1 MTTPT
6 LTLPLGTPF
15 AVGYDIWVSSTAIG
29 PGASTDG
36 NFLHTVGF
44 NANGP
49 VLNFTDPGFTVN
61 AGSYIVN
68 NAYKAPVNEPAALSL
83 LAAGLGVLLLRRRQ
97 VAANDSQRN

>member
-1 MTTPT
+1 LTTPT

-15 AVGYDIWVSSTAIG
+15 LVAYDINVSSTAFG

-36 NFLHTVGF
+36 NFLHTLGF

-61 AGSYIVN
+61 AGSYIVD
-68 NAYKAPVNEPAALSL
+68 NAYIAPVDEPAALSL
-83 LAAGLGVLLLRRRQ
+83 LAAGLGVLQLRRRHS
-97 VAANDSQRN
+97 AANAR